1 MKSEKPKI
9 SLFPIFLTVFIDL
22 LGLGIVLPVTPALL
36 LNPAEPILPAETDIH
51 TRTLIYGYLT
61 AIYPIMQ
68 FFGAPVL
75 GALSDRHGRKKMLA
89 LSLSGTLLGYLLFA
103 YSIITN
109 NIILLFISRALDGFT
124 GGNIAI
130 ALSAISDIST
140 EKTRARNFGLIG
152 AAFGLGFIL
161 GPYIG
166 GKLADPN
173 IVSWFRS
180 DTPFWFAAI
189 LTGLNLILIQFNF
202 KETLLKPKESKVSM
216 STGLINLGNAIRHPR
231 LSPLFLV
238 VFLITLGF
246 NFFTQFFSVFLI
258 SKFKMSVSQV
268 SDIFAYVGLW
278 IVIGQGALQRPLSAK
293 FKPVAIL
300 KFSMVVLALVLPLL
314 LVPDE
319 SQWLFLVIPF
329 VALSNGLTQ
338 PNMTAMV
345 SMEAD
350 ASEQGQI
357 LGINQ
362 SIQSIGMAIPP
373 IVAAYINEISINLP
387 IISSASLIFL
397 GWLLLMSRRTKS
409 A

>member
-1 MKSEKPKI
+1 
-9 SLFPIFLTVFIDL
+9 
-22 LGLGIVLPVTPALL
+22 
-36 LNPAEPILPAETDIH
+36 
-51 TRTLIYGYLT
+51 
-61 AIYPIMQ
+61 
-68 FFGAPVL
+68 
-75 GALSDRHGRKKMLA
+75 
-89 LSLSGTLLGYLLFA
+89 
-103 YSIITN
+103 
-109 NIILLFISRALDGFT
+109 
-124 GGNIAI
+124 
-130 ALSAISDIST
+130 
-140 EKTRARNFGLIG
+140 
-152 AAFGLGFIL
+152 
-161 GPYIG
+161 
-166 GKLADPN
+166 
-173 IVSWFRS
+173 
-180 DTPFWFAAI
+180 
-189 LTGLNLILIQFNF
+189 
-202 KETLLKPKESKVSM
+202 
-216 STGLINLGNAIRHPR
+216 
-231 LSPLFLV
+231 LFLV